1 MAVDTNLIT
10 ALGAGSGVDVKA
22 LAQGLAD
29 AEIQPRKDAVQAKID
44 KTEAKISGY
53 SAMMAVLNNFK
64 TAVETVD
71 STTDFANLSVQNSN
85 TSAVA
90 FSTSAAAGPGSHSI
104 DVQALAQSQRTI
116 SDGFENITSEVNG
129 GDAFT
134 LTLVKG
140 PIGSQTTVDIEI
152 LETETNASAMVSK
165 INQADA
171 GVTAQLVDTGVDGP
185 NRYKVVLTGKP
196 GTDNQFTVSTNAADT
211 AGINFATAA
220 DQQAADAS
228 LVVNGVSIT
237 RSSNTIN
244 DVIPGVTL
252 TLLAT
257 TTTSASVA
265 VSRDT
270 SGVKEKIQGIVQAY
284 NDMVSDF
291 AVLTGPKSDDE
302 EDIFSGSLK
311 GDSTPRTVLAQIRT
325 TFFGESDTK
334 GDTIGTFRDLGVS
347 VDKDGVVS
355 LDETVL
361 DSALSGNFEEV
372 VKTLAGRTSET
383 VDGETVI
390 KRGLGVELAARV
402 RDLMAPSGI
411 IVSQSNSAET
421 QVNKYEDKL
430 TDLEDRLKT
439 ILDRYTKQFAA
450 MESLVGQITS
460 MRENLKGQF
469 DALSNAYKK

>member
-22 LAQGLAD
+22 LAQGLAN

-53 SAMMAVLNNFK
+53 SAIMAVLNNFK
-64 TAVETVD
+64 AAVETVD
-71 STTDFANLSVQNSN
+71 STTDFASLSVQNSN

-104 DVQALAQSQRTI
+104 NVQSLAQAQRTI

-140 PIGSQTTVDIEI
+140 PAGSQTTVNIEI

-165 INQADA
+165 INQSDA
-171 GVTAQLVDTGVDGP
+171 GVSAQLVDTGIDGP
-185 NRYKVVLTGKP
+185 NRYKVVLTGQP
-196 GTDNQFTVSTNAADT
+196 GLDNQFTVSTTAADSS
-211 AGINFATAA
+211 GISFATAD
-220 DQQAADAS
+220 DQQAADAA

-237 RSSNTIN
+237 RSSNTVN

-257 TTTSASVA
+257 TTTPASVA
-265 VSRDT
+265 VARDT

-311 GDSTPRTVLAQIRT
+311 GDSTPRTVLAQIRAT
-325 TFFGESDTK
+325 LFGESDTK
-334 GDTIGTFRDLGVS
+334 GDTIATFRDLGVS

-361 DSALSGNFEEV
+361 DSALNSNFEEV

-411 IVSQSNSAET
+411 ILSQSSSAET
-421 QVNKYEDKL
+421 QVAKHEDKL
-430 TDLEDRLKT
+430 TDLEDRLQT

-450 MESLVGQITS
+450 MESLVGQITA

-469 DALSNAYKK
+469 EALSNAYK

>member
-22 LAQGLAD
+22 LAQGLAN

-53 SAMMAVLNNFK
+53 SAIMAVLNNFK
-64 TAVETVD
+64 AAVETVD
-71 STTDFANLSVQNSN
+71 STTDFASLSVQNSN

-104 DVQALAQSQRTI
+104 NVQSLAQAQRTI

-140 PIGSQTTVDIEI
+140 PAGSQTTVNIEI

-165 INQADA
+165 INQSDA
-171 GVTAQLVDTGVDGP
+171 GVSAQLVDTGIDGP
-185 NRYKVVLTGKP
+185 NRYKVVLTGQP
-196 GTDNQFTVSTNAADT
+196 GLDNQFTVSTTAADSS
-211 AGINFATAA
+211 GINFNTAA

-237 RSSNTIN
+237 RSSNTVN
-244 DVIPGVTL
+244 DVIPGVTM

-257 TTTSASVA
+257 TPTAAASVA
-265 VSRDT
+265 VARDT

-284 NDMVSDF
+284 NDMVADF

-311 GDSTPRTVLAQIRT
+311 GDSTPRTVLAQIRAT
-325 TFFGESDTK
+325 LFGESDTK
-334 GDTIGTFRDLGVS
+334 GDTIATFRDLGVS

-361 DSALSGNFEEV
+361 DSALNSNFEEV

-411 IVSQSNSAET
+411 ILSQSSSAET
-421 QVNKYEDKL
+421 QVAKHEDKL
-430 TDLEDRLKT
+430 TDLEDRLQT

-450 MESLVGQITS
+450 MESLVGQITA

-469 DALSNAYKK
+469 EALSNAYK

>member
-22 LAQGLAD
+22 LAQGLAN

-64 TAVETVD
+64 AAVETVD

-85 TSAVA
+85 TSALA
-90 FSTSAAAGPGSHSI
+90 FSTGAAAGPGSHSI
-104 DVQALAQSQRTI
+104 NIQSLAQAQRTI

-140 PIGSQTTVDIEI
+140 PAGSQTTVNIEI

-165 INQADA
+165 INQSDA
-171 GVTAQLVDTGVDGP
+171 GVTAQLVDTGIDGP
-185 NRYKVVLTGKP
+185 NRYKVVLTGQP
-196 GTDNQFTVSTNAADT
+196 GLDNQFTVSTTAADSS
-211 AGINFATAA
+211 GINFSTAA

-244 DVIPGVTL
+244 DVIPGVTM

-257 TTTSASVA
+257 TPTAAASVA
-265 VSRDT
+265 VARDT

-311 GDSTPRTVLAQIRT
+311 GDSTPRTVLAQIRA

-355 LDETVL
+355 LDESVL
-361 DSALSGNFEEV
+361 DEALGSNFEEV

-383 VDGETVI
+383 VDGQTVI

-421 QVNKYEDKL
+421 QVNKHEDKL
-430 TDLEDRLKT
+430 ADLEDRLQS

-469 DALSNAYKK
+469 EALSNAYK